1 MVTPLT
7 GYDTPLG
14 RRPIRERA
22 FEDNKDRVRLLRV
35 ATFSFSG
42 SLPLIQSGGI
52 WLSLCP

>member
-22 FEDNKDRVRLLRV
+22 FEDNKDR
-35 ATFSFSG
+35 
-42 SLPLIQSGGI
+42 I
-52 WLSLCP
+52 